1 MNVGVDEAGK
11 GCIFGPVYAAAV
23 IWNPEITNAYLKD
36 SKLLTKNNES

>member
-23 IWNPEITNAYLKD
+23 IWDNTIEHKYLKD
-36 SKLLTKNNES
+36 SKKLSKNQNQ